1 MEKQD
6 NNDLKELLTALRS
19 DSDHCQQEEEY
30 RKKYENYKKIFL
42 NEKLEKDQK
51 IKEIEILKSTEDLSS
66 EAKDL
71 KIKYENM
78 KALQQ
83 KEYQARKE
91 KEEKLE

>member
-1 MEKQD
+1 M
-6 NNDLKELLTALRS
+6 
-19 DSDHCQQEEEY
+19 
-30 RKKYENYKKIFL
+30 